1 MTHPI
6 INSYIMKDYLFL
18 FRGGLDFTKASP
30 EQLQQVMMNWKNWTE
45 ELSKKG
51 IYGGGER
58 LTRNDAAVVKGTA
71 KLVIDGPFTE
81 SKEIIGGYISIK
93 ADNLQQAIEIS
104 KGCPIFNF
112 DGNIEIREVAK
123 M

>member
-1 MTHPI
+1 
-6 INSYIMKDYLFL
+6 MKEYLFL
-18 FRGGLDFTKASP
+18 FRGGLDFTKAPP
-30 EQLQQVMMNWKNWTE
+30 EQLQTAILNWRNWTE

-58 LTRNDAAVVKGTA
+58 LTRNDAAVVKGNA
-71 KLVIDGPFTE
+71 KQVIDGPYSE
-81 SKEIIGGYISIK
+81 SKEIVGGYISIR

-112 DGNIEIREVAK
+112 DGNVEIREVAK

>member
-1 MTHPI
+1 
-6 INSYIMKDYLFL
+6 MKDYLFL

-30 EQLQQVMMNWKNWTE
+30 EQLQQALMNWKNWTE

-51 IYGGGER
+51 IYSGGER
-58 LTRNDAAVVKGTA
+58 LARNDAAVVKGNA
-71 KLVIDGPFTE
+71 KQIIDGPYNE
-81 SKEIIGGYISIK
+81 SKEIVGGYISIK
-93 ADNLQQAIEIS
+93 ADNLLQAIEIS

-112 DGNIEIREVAK
+112 DGNVEIREVAK

>member
-1 MTHPI
+1 
-6 INSYIMKDYLFL
+6 MKEYLFF
-18 FRGGLDFTKASP
+18 FRGGLDFSQASP
-30 EQLQQVMMNWKNWTE
+30 EQLQQVLMNWKNWTE

-58 LTRNDAAVVKGTA
+58 LTRNDAAVVKGNTRQ
-71 KLVIDGPFTE
+71 VIDGPYAE
-81 SKEIIGGYISIK
+81 SKEIVGGYISIK
-93 ADNLQQAIEIS
+93 AENLQQAIEIS

-112 DGNIEIREVAK
+112 DGNVEIREVVK

>member
-1 MTHPI
+1 
-6 INSYIMKDYLFL
+6 MKDYLFL

-30 EQLQQVMMNWKNWTE
+30 EQLQQALMNWKNWTE

-58 LTRNDAAVVKGTA
+58 LTRNDAVVVKGNA
-71 KLVIDGPFTE
+71 KQVIDGPYNE
-81 SKEIIGGYISIK
+81 SKEIVGGYITIT

-112 DGNIEIREVAK
+112 DGNVEIREVAK

>member
-1 MTHPI
+1 
-6 INSYIMKDYLFL
+6 MKDYLFL

-30 EQLQQVMMNWKNWTE
+30 EQLQEVLTNWKNWTE
-45 ELSKKG
+45 ELSKKE
-51 IYGGGER
+51 IYNGGER
-58 LTRNDAAVVKGTA
+58 LTRNDAAVVRGNNKQI
-71 KLVIDGPFTE
+71 IDGPYNE

-93 ADNLQQAIEIS
+93 AKNLQEAIEIS

-112 DGNIEIREVAK
+112 DGNIEIREVVN

>member
-1 MTHPI
+1 
-6 INSYIMKDYLFL
+6 MKDYLFL

-30 EQLQQVMMNWKNWTE
+30 EQLQEVLTNWKNWTE

-51 IYGGGER
+51 IYNGGER
-58 LTRNDAAVVKGTA
+58 LTRNDAAVVRGNNKQI
-71 KLVIDGPFTE
+71 IDGPYNE

-93 ADNLQQAIEIS
+93 AKNLQEAIEIS

-112 DGNIEIREVAK
+112 DGNIEIREVVN